1 MFFKFIETA
10 STGVRQTF
18 GRFSGLS
25 QPGLRLFVPF
35 IQTITPISNR
45 VQQDVFTF
53 ETKTKDN
60 VFVILGIAVQY
71 QIKPENTEKAF
82 FSLDNPVEQI
92 NSYIENVVRARVPK
106 MILDDLFESQ
116 DDICTY
122 VEDQLSHKMM
132 EYGYS
137 IESTLITKIEPDS
150 EVKNSMNKIQA
161 SKRLQEA
168 ARNEADAEYIK
179 QVRQAEADCERKR
192 LQGEGIRLQRE
203 AILNG
208 YTQNITEM
216 KESTGLSAKDII
228 EFMRN
233 MQELDAMESIGRS
246 TNTKTLFFDR
256 VKQDGIDSNV
266 IRANNS

>member
-1 MFFKFIETA
+1 M
-10 STGVRQTF
+10 
-18 GRFSGLS
+18 
-25 QPGLRLFVPF
+25 PF
-35 IQTITPISNR
+35 
-45 VQQDVFTF
+45 
-53 ETKTKDN
+53 
-60 VFVILGIAVQY
+60 A
-71 QIKPENTEKAF
+71 NTEKAF

-92 NSYIENVVRARVPK
+92 NSYIENVVRSRVPK

-116 DDICTY
+116 DDICKY
-122 VEDQLSHKMM
+122 VGDQLSDKMM

-137 IESTLITKIEPDS
+137 IENTLITNIEPDS
-150 EVKNSMNKIQA
+150 QVKNSMNKIQA
-161 SKRLQEA
+161 TKRLQEA
-168 ARNEADAEYIK
+168 AKNEADAEYIK

-208 YTQNITEM
+208 YTQNITDM
-216 KESTGLSAKDII
+216 KSLTGLSAIQII
-228 EFMRN
+228 DFMRN

-256 VKQDGIDSNV
+256 VKQDGVDVNV